1 MLNFSPE
8 LKMGGDRPYLFK
20 GSKPESPTIFAIFFY
35 KGCVNLLFFF
45 FTLGWSIL
53 IFDIN
58 WWHESFFGSS
68 LKDDPFPFSPKWLG
82 NWIAPISPEAT
93 LQKRS
98 LEKIQFCSSENLVF
112 CWGSLLW
119 FSMHHWR
126 FWIQYVVLLIRL
138 FFRWTNKMSDWRYT
152 TQWRSTCRPY
162 WLIDIWS

>member
-1 MLNFSPE
+1 MKAFLVATW
-8 LKMGGDRPYLFK
+8 KTILF
-20 GSKPESPTIFAIFFY
+20 
-35 KGCVNLLFFF
+35 LF
-45 FTLGWSIL
+45 
-53 IFDIN
+53 
-58 WWHESFFGSS
+58 
-68 LKDDPFPFSPKWLG
+68 PPKWLG

-93 LQKRS
+93 LQKKEEA
-98 LEKIQFCSSENLVF
+98 LKKIQFCSSENLVF

-162 WLIDIWS
+162 WLIDIWSQPNAAQMLTIVFMITDSFITSDNCQFISLITNIEKRKNAIIHGVRLFLL